1 MSGSPEPAPALV
13 TGAAGFVGSHLV
25 DALLAR
31 GTPVRSLVRPT
42 TDRRWLDP
50 ARVTF
55 ALGDVGDDSSE
66 GRDALARA
74 AEGCAVIYHAA
85 GITNAA
91 DPDDFARVNAGGAE
105 RIAAAAARSGVSR
118 VVLVS
123 SQAAGGPTPG
133 TLPRSEDDQDAP
145 VGAYGLSKVEGE
157 RRATAALAGSATT
170 LVTVRPPSVYG
181 PRDTAF
187 VLLFALAQRGI
198 VPLPAGSHQE
208 LSLVHAAD
216 LAQGIL
222 LAGARG
228 RAGRHY
234 YLSGGAPVTTGELV
248 DAVGQALGKK
258 PLRLDVPSVMLR
270 AVVGLAEA
278 WSRLTGSPARLTR
291 ERLADWTSPRWTV
304 SDARARAELGYAPA
318 VELAAGIAQTAAWYR
333 SVGWIARST

>member
-1 MSGSPEPAPALV
+1 MSDSPEPAPALV

-31 GTPVRSLVRPT
+31 GTPVRALVRPS

-55 ALGDVGDDSSE
+55 ALGDVGDDSTA
-66 GRDALARA
+66 GWDALARA

-91 DPDDFARVNAGGAE
+91 DPDEFARVNAGGCE
-105 RIAAAAARSGVSR
+105 RIAAAAAKTGVPR

-133 TLPRSEDDQDAP
+133 SLPRSEDDADAP
-145 VGAYGLSKVEGE
+145 IGSYGQSKLDGE
-157 RRATAALAGSATT
+157 RRAAGALQGSATA
-170 LVTVRPPSVYG
+170 LVAVRPPSVYG

-198 VPLPAGSHQE
+198 VPLPAGSDQE
-208 LSLVHAAD
+208 LSLVHATD

-228 RAGRHY
+228 RPGERY
-234 YLSGGAPVTTGELV
+234 YLSGGPPVTTGRLVEL
-248 DAVGQALGKK
+248 VGQALGKK

-270 AVVGLAEA
+270 AVVGLAEG
-278 WSRLTGSPARLTR
+278 WSRVSGTPSRLTR

-318 VELAAGIAQTAAWYR
+318 VELAAGIAETAAWYR